1 MSKMKDILLKNT
13 TLITLALFLCVP
25 VMATDWTA
33 NPAAE
38 SVWSSGIKLDN
49 VNLGTEF
56 LINVTDAITFGSD
69 WAYGYDRV
77 STVRAENNMIR
88 PYYIYRNVYDG
99 ESGKCYWNYADED
112 ILALPRHLHYTL
124 KHEVKDG
131 MGNLL
136 CTDTAYVTIGSGD
149 PLPPTWSGAYSL
161 DTYNIASGKSVEI
174 KPTDYITYSA
184 KWAYNAKNFDK
195 RIKLYAVDQG
205 ASSVLGFF
213 SLSSGDTYDIMT
225 SSVNGEGRYQWNYSS
240 VDPGDL
246 PRGDTYTLNYTIYDN
261 DNNSKIYQTGTGVTS
276 ITITPEPSLA
286 LMALLLFGLSYR
298 KLN

>member
-1 MSKMKDILLKNT
+1 MNKMKDILIRSTILT
-13 TLITLALFLCVP
+13 IMAVFLAAP
-25 VMATDWTA
+25 VMADWTTD
-33 NPAAE
+33 PAAE

-49 VNLGTEF
+49 ADLETEF
-56 LINVTDAITFGSD
+56 QIEVFNPITYGSD

-112 ILALPRHLHYTL
+112 ILSLPRHLHYTL
-124 KHEVKDG
+124 IHEVKDG
-131 MGNLL
+131 MGNVLA
-136 CTDTAYVTIGSGD
+136 TETAHVTIGSGD

-174 KPTDYITYSA
+174 KPTDYLTYSA
-184 KWAYNAKNFDK
+184 KWAYNARNFDK
-195 RIKLYAVDQG
+195 KINLYAVDQG
-205 ASSVLGFF
+205 ASGVLGFF

-225 SSVNGEGRYQWNYSS
+225 SSVNGEGSYQWNYSS

-246 PRGDTYTLNYTIYDN
+246 PRGDSYTLGYTIYNN
-261 DNNSKIYQTGTGVTS
+261 DNPSEVFQTVSGVTS

-286 LMALLLFGLSYR
+286 LMALLLFGLSFR

>member
-1 MSKMKDILLKNT
+1 MNKMKDILLKNT
-13 TLITLALFLCVP
+13 TLIILTAFLAVP
-25 VMATDWTA
+25 VMATDWTQNA
-33 NPAAE
+33 NAE

-56 LINVTDAITFGSD
+56 LINVTDAITFGTD

-77 STVRAENNMIR
+77 ATVRAENTMIR

-99 ESGKCYWNYADED
+99 EHGKCYWNYADED
-112 ILALPRHLHYTL
+112 ILSLPRHLHYTL
-124 KHEVKDG
+124 IHEVKDG
-131 MGNLL
+131 KGNTL

-149 PLPPTWSGAYSL
+149 PLPPTWSTAYAL

-184 KWAYNAKNFDK
+184 KWALNGKGFNRKF
-195 RIKLYAVDQG
+195 KLYATDQG
-205 ASSVLGFF
+205 ASGVMGFF
-213 SLSSGDTYDIMT
+213 SMSSGDTYDIMT
-225 SSVNGEGRYQWNYSS
+225 SSVEGEGTYRWNYTS

-261 DNNSKIYQTGTGVTS
+261 DHPSAIFDTVTSTTS
-276 ITITPEPSLA
+276 ITITPEPSFVLI
-286 LMALLLFGLSYR
+286 ALLLFGLSYR
-298 KLN
+298 KSN